1 MEETCKYVFP
11 VGKNKGLKCMKKNLY
26 DGYCLHHRRVIDEQE
41 KKVMKFNDTF
51 LQASNHDSLRRLPS
65 TSGDQEYI
73 GGSGNKGFVKGAK
86 SSLFFITINSNI
98 PYRDMSENQ
107 KEKFKLINKYLY
119 EPTTPTT
126 TSSSSRTGKW
136 KDLII
141 YDITSDKKFQH
152 PNLIDYKIRYTFEV
166 GRKNPSLHTHCMIYL
181 YHTGHYIYDGTTVRK
196 FVNEIFGQNVHIH
209 IRASNANEFA
219 LQKYI
224 EKLQ

>member
-1 MEETCKYVFP
+1 
-11 VGKNKGLKCMKKNLY
+11 
-26 DGYCLHHRRVIDEQE
+26 VIDEQE
-41 KKVMKFNDTF
+41 KKVMRFNDTF
-51 LQASNHDSLRRLPS
+51 LQASNHDSLRRRPS

-98 PYRDMSENQ
+98 PYRDMSEDQ

-119 EPTTPTT
+119 EQE
-126 TSSSSRTGKW
+126 KW